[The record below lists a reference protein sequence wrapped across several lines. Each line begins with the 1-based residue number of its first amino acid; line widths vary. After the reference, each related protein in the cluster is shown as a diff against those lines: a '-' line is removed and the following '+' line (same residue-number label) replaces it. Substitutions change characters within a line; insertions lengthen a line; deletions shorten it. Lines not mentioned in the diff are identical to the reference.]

1 MHIFTLINLIEQW
14 QNDPVT
20 DTIFTVI
27 FAKNDLQIMAYD
39 CKARRGFK
47 INSESE
53 LDQWY
58 RELYKKGF

>member
-14 QNDPVT
+14 QNDPIT

-27 FAKNDLQIMAYD
+27 FAKNDLQVMAYD
-39 CKARRGFK
+39 CKARKGFK

-53 LDQWY
+53 LDLWY
-58 RELYKKGF
+58 REIYKKGF

>member
-1 MHIFTLINLIEQW
+1 MNISTLINLIEQW

-27 FAKNDLQIMAYD
+27 FAKNDLQVAAYD
-39 CKARRGFK
+39 CKARKGFK

-53 LDQWY
+53 LDHWY
-58 RELYKKGF
+58 GEIYKKSF

>member
-27 FAKNDLQIMAYD
+27 FAKNDLQVMAYD
-39 CKARRGFK
+39 CKARKGFK

-53 LDQWY
+53 LDLWY
-58 RELYKKGF
+58 REIYKKGF